1 MARTLTVFPSV
12 RGASLRLGSICLA
25 AMAFCIAAPSLAEPG
40 LLVAD
45 ARPADSENLAA
56 GDQLLLENRSGPL
69 GFAGRQLE
77 LDGFTGIVGY
87 ASEVAYVV
95 VLDGAVRDGDR
106 RVGPGR
112 MLMIPPYGAEPAV
125 QRFDAGRLAASWG
138 APIRAAR
145 PQVAERMASIARS
158 QQRGIFL
165 GRLGTTRFNVATS
178 GQPGRELARR
188 ALLGS
193 ETIRSIRFAGV
204 GDTDAVERRVLDA
217 FRNALLAGDAE
228 SVAALMDPMP
238 FGGRALAGG
247 AAEARLLAART
258 LIGSRDWRS
267 ELGTSEPVLN
277 EGRWRIGGAAVTLRL
292 VDDFAFVRNIEGVS
306 R

>member
-1 MARTLTVFPSV
+1 MKRALKSVPNLGARLS
-12 RGASLRLGSICLA
+12 SLRIVVGL
-25 AMAFCIAAPSLAEPG
+25 AMAWTPGAVRAEPG
-40 LLVAD
+40 LLLAD
-45 ARPADSENLAA
+45 ARPAESEALAA
-56 GDQLLLENRSGPL
+56 GDQLLLEDRSGPFA
-69 GFAGRQLE
+69 FAGHQLD

-112 MLMIPPYGAEPAV
+112 MLLIPPFGAAPDV
-125 QRFDAGRLAASWG
+125 QRFDAARVAASWS
-138 APIRAAR
+138 APFRAAR
-145 PQVAERMASIARS
+145 PQVAERMASIARG

-204 GDTDAVERRVLDA
+204 GDAAAIDRQVVETFAAGLRS
-217 FRNALLAGDAE
+217 GDAE
-228 SVAALMDPMP
+228 RVASLMDPSP
-238 FGGRALAGG
+238 FGGRSLAGG
-247 AAEARLLAART
+247 AVEARLVAARG
-258 LIGSRDWRS
+258 LIASRDWNALLGS
-267 ELGTSEPVLN
+267 EAARAESGVWRLGT
-277 EGRWRIGGAAVTLRL
+277 AALTLRRI
-292 VDDFAFVRNIEGVS
+292 DDFVFIQRIEGEAQ
-306 R
+306 